1 MKPSAIRNLSSHTT
15 PILVSIPQFSSH
27 EELLLSR
34 VVPEFF
40 ATQQANF
47 NISKIIKINNNESNI
62 TIEEVRALIQK
73 LAFASLNGE
82 LQAVVLPHIELAS
95 IPAQNALLKI
105 LEEPPPQIQF
115 FLSTTAPELVLGTI
129 VSRCRVQVLKFDIEN
144 NDIDILTSNESGGV
158 WQKINQNS
166 VRENIALAET
176 YQSKQEAINIATNIL
191 QVVHQKLKK
200 TVVEAANQ
208 AEDSLRADSTEERL
222 YLLAAAKILI
232 TTIGLL
238 QQNVNIKLALSECFI
253 KIQTK

>member
-1 MKPSAIRNLSSHTT
+1 
-15 PILVSIPQFSSH
+15 
-27 EELLLSR
+27 
-34 VVPEFF
+34 
-40 ATQQANF
+40 
-47 NISKIIKINNNESNI
+47 
-62 TIEEVRALIQK
+62 
-73 LAFASLNGE
+73 
-82 LQAVVLPHIELAS
+82 
-95 IPAQNALLKI
+95 
-105 LEEPPPQIQF
+105 
-115 FLSTTAPELVLGTI
+115 VLGTI

-200 TVVEAANQ
+200 TVAEAANQ